1 MRVLTLRQSELA
13 DESFPLATI
22 RRVLKHAGFD
32 LNRDIARN
40 DNFFMDSV
48 TFVQSIVDGDT
59 KKITSCRIP
68 DKQYVQAEESCTS

>member
-48 TFVQSIVDGDT
+48 TFLQADNEDA
-59 KKITSCRIP
+59 KKITSCRIL

>member
-13 DESFPLATI
+13 NESFPLATI

-48 TFVQSIVDGDT
+48 TFLQANDEDAQ
-59 KKITSCRIP
+59 KITSC
-68 DKQYVQAEESCTS
+68 KYVQAEEPCTS